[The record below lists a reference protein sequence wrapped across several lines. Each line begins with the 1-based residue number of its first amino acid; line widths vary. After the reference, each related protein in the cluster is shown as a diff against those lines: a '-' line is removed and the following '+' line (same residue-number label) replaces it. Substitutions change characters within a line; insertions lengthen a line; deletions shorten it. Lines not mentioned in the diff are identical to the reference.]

1 MQTGTYMSKPKLTVT
16 TVWHT
21 PCWGD
26 PPIFHSDHDAIQWA
40 IGQGAF
46 ANETDAMAAY
56 AALRQRYPVATWA
69 YWLTHVGNVLTQQGR
84 GATTAQKAPGKAKQ
98 VIKAK

>member
-1 MQTGTYMSKPKLTVT
+1 MKQRSTVT

-26 PPIFHSDHDAIQWA
+26 PPIFRSDHDAIQWA

-46 ANETDAMAAY
+46 TNEADAAAAY
-56 AALRQRYPVATWA
+56 AALRERHPVATRA
-69 YWLTHVGNVLTQQGR
+69 HWLGHVAGMLTQQR
-84 GATTAQKAPGKAKQ
+84 KEASTAQNAPGRAKNVSRSNRSLKQ
-98 VIKAK
+98 K